1 MNIYV
6 GNLAWKAR
14 KQDLTEL
21 FEHFGDVTR
30 AFIVRDKR
38 TRRSKGFGFVEMT
51 NEEQAL
57 VAIETLHNTVFMER
71 AIVVNEANPRK
82 EGDTEDLDESDD
94 EDELTEV
101 NSSDE
106 SADSPSEGADEK
118 L

>member
-21 FEHFGDVTR
+21 FEHFGEVTR

-51 NEEQAL
+51 NDDQAL
-57 VAIETLHNTVFMER
+57 VAIETLNNTVFMER

-82 EGDTEDLDESDD
+82 DDDSEDMDDPD
-94 EDELTEV
+94 EDETTEAP
-101 NSSDE
+101 STLESD
-106 SADSPSEGADEK
+106 SENG
-118 L
+118 